1 MLTVLIVIQQGPNN
15 RPTFVSNSTDVF
27 RTRPFGTKRVF
38 YDWKTKSCCCFL
50 VYIIDPNV
58 KNILKKIHVSRY
70 CFFSTAA
77 RDETCVQSTLSRHWP
92 FVLWVD
98 WINTQFS
105 PMADGQSGGHRVE
118 GRNWEEES
126 LLI

>member
-1 MLTVLIVIQQGPNN
+1 MYQIVQMYLEQDHLVQNEYFMIGRQK
-15 RPTFVSNSTDVF
+15 VVI
-27 RTRPFGTKRVF
+27 VV
-38 YDWKTKSCCCFL
+38 FL
-50 VYIIDPNV
+50 VYIIVPNV
-58 KNILKKIHVSRY
+58 NNILKKIHVSRY
-70 CFFSTAA
+70 CFFFLSTAA